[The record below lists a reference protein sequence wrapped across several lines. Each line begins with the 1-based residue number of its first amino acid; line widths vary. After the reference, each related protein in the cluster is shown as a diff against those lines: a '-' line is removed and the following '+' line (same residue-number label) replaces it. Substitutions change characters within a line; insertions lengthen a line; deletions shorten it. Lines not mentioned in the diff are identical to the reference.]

1 MFIVDMKT
9 TRILSIFALLALAT
23 LFGSCRND
31 SVPAGVMDAPTMTAF
46 LKEAY
51 LLEGFYAIETEFRY
65 DSLHAEMMASY
76 DSLLDRY
83 GLTREDFE
91 RSIEY
96 YSRHPRAY
104 QVIHEQVVADLD
116 SILAADGGR

>member
-1 MFIVDMKT
+1 MKS
-9 TRILSIFALLALAT
+9 TRTISFSVLLAISILLGA
-23 LFGSCRND
+23 CHHDRI
-31 SVPAGVMDAPTMTAF
+31 PAGVMDPATMTEF

-51 LLEGFYAIETEFRY
+51 QLEGFYAIETEFRY

-76 DSLLDRY
+76 DSLLDSH

-96 YSRHPRAY
+96 YTRHTREY
-104 QVIHEQVVADLD
+104 QLIHQQVVAGLD
-116 SILAADGGR
+116 SLLAAESGQNP

>member
-1 MFIVDMKT
+1 MKSS
-9 TRILSIFALLALAT
+9 RIFSFSVLLVLST
-23 LFGSCRND
+23 LFVACRHD
-31 SVPAGVMDAPTMTAF
+31 EIPADVMDAPTMTAF

-65 DSLHAEMMASY
+65 DSLNAEMIASY

-91 RSIEY
+91 RSIDY
-96 YSRHPRAY
+96 YTRHPRAY
-104 QVIHEQVVADLD
+104 QVIHERVVAGLD
-116 SILAADGGR
+116 SLLNTEGER